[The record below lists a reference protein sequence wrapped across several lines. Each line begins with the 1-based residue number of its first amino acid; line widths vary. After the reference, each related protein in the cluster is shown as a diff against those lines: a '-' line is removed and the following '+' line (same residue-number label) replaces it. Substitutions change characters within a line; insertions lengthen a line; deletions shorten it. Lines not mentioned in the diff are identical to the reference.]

1 MLFQSLSFFLNIVV
15 FFLDLI
21 KPNNEGNMR
30 LKREV
35 VQKSLDSVSVKPNTV
50 TKYFKETSV

>member
-1 MLFQSLSFFLNIVV
+1 MFL
-15 FFLDLI
+15 LELI
-21 KPNNEGNMR
+21 EPSIEGNMR

-50 TKYFKETSV
+50 TVQLLCRINRGLNTEVLKV